1 MHAPFDDERRFM
13 SKVKCLAWLVYLA
26 GAVIAGCHIF
36 SHPDD
41 HGWRLWLPWLELLGF
56 GFVSLVYYQFCES
69 GFRLW
74 EDSIGKRAE
83 QHRITWELA
92 QRDLEK
98 QNTPVAVG
106 SETFELN

>member
-1 MHAPFDDERRFM
+1 MGWQVVTAFHIQMIRDGGSGFLGLSYSD
-13 SKVKCLAWLVYLA
+13 LA
-26 GAVIAGCHIF
+26 
-36 SHPDD
+36 
-41 HGWRLWLPWLELLGF
+41 LPASF
-56 GFVSLVYYQFCES
+56 NYQFCES

-74 EDSIGKRAE
+74 ENSINKRTE
-83 QHRITWELA
+83 QHRIAWELA